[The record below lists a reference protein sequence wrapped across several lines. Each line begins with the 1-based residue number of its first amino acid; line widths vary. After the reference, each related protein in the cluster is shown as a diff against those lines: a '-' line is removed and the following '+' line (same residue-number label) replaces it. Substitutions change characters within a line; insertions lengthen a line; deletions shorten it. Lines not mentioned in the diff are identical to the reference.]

1 MKAKFRKLGIVGLSA
16 LALASCG
23 STEAERKYVNIDNGD
38 LNVVVGGEKVSYKGA
53 SASEKEEILGLLE
66 KYAVENNLTGIS
78 LFEDGGYQMFSPT
91 VTLGT
96 DTYITG
102 YGFGTLKEGN
112 ITADLEGES
121 NTAWKRY
128 YHTYTSNDPG
138 TVNYMDDKTSTV
150 GDFIEYAS
158 AAYFTTQMNPNKD
171 GYEWVGDLAKQN
183 RPEAVNPSSDGTATT
198 FRFEVKVGS
207 ELKYNTLTNN
217 STLKE
222 FAGREVAL
230 EDYLTPYKILWNKK
244 IGYARAAEN
253 LTSSTGIAGS
263 YDYYNS
269 TDDGIDEVA
278 FGDVGLRVYQE
289 NGKNYFEF
297 TLNEA
302 TTPFM
307 AMYYVN
313 SYMYTPVPMDFIKA
327 LGDGDVYEGAK
338 AWGKKTDSG
347 LTPVDTTLATGA
359 YVLENWET
367 DKQIVWTKNSMV
379 DTGDFYKIQGIHI
392 AVLKAVTTDSEA
404 ALNEFLANKLSACS
418 IPETKLAQYK
428 TDARTRQ
435 YTGSSVFKLNVNSC
449 DEETWEALFGENG
462 TICQTNKSDYWQ
474 VEPAM
479 SNNNFLLGLS
489 YSINRT
495 EFADNRGSV
504 PSVNYFSSN
513 YLIDPENGI
522 SYNSTTAHSN
532 AVASRTSNG
541 KLSDG
546 YSLSLAQEYFYDAA
560 KELIAQGKYKSGD
573 TIEIEIAWMYQ
584 KHITNYGED
593 IANYFETAFNSS
605 KAKAVCG
612 LTLKVTNMAVAT
624 WSDVYYSKMMV
635 GQFDLAFGSISGNAY
650 DPLNFMEIL
659 KSDNSSGFTLNWGTN
674 TNTPSIS
681 YDGRMWSYDALWQA
695 TDTYCYVTSD
705 GARTESSENVQAKLQ
720 SSKHNDDNSRSVV
733 IKTACAYETDS
744 LIEDGFVFYGYVG
757 DNKVQLD
764 SSNFEVTIDGDLI
777 SIKVSSSIEEIF
789 DKIDVEV
796 LFESDYIEVTKT
808 VTVDIVE

>member
-23 STEAERKYVNIDNGD
+23 STESERKYVNVDNGD
-38 LNVVVGGEKVSYKGA
+38 VKVEVGGEKVSYKGA
-53 SASEKEEILGLLE
+53 SASEKEKILGLLE
-66 KYAVENNLTGIS
+66 EYAVNNNLTGIS

-112 ITADLEGES
+112 ITADLAGES
-121 NTAWKRY
+121 NSTWKRY
-128 YHTYTSNDPG
+128 YHTSTSTDPG
-138 TVNYMDDKTSTV
+138 NVNYMDDKTSTV
-150 GDFIEYAS
+150 GDFIEYAN
-158 AAYFTTQMNPNKD
+158 AAYFTTQMNQTKD
-171 GYEWVGDLAKQN
+171 GYEWVGDLSKQN
-183 RPEAVNPSSDGTATT
+183 RPEAVNASTDGTATT

-207 ELKYNTLTNN
+207 ELKYNTLTSN
-217 STLKE
+217 SELKKY
-222 FAGREVAL
+222 AGREVQL
-230 EDYLTPYKILWNKK
+230 EDYLTPFKILWNKK

-253 LTSSTGIAGS
+253 LTASVGIAGS
-263 YDYYNS
+263 YDYYNC

-278 FGDVGLRVYQE
+278 FEDVGLKVYQE

-307 AMYYVN
+307 AMYYIN
-313 SYMYTPVPMDFIKA
+313 SYMYAPVPMDFIKD
-327 LGDGDVYEGAK
+327 LGNGDLYDGAK

-367 DKQIVWTKNSMV
+367 DKQIVWTKNTMV
-379 DTGDFYKIQGIHI
+379 DTSDFYKIQGIHI
-392 AVLKAVTTDSEA
+392 AVLKALATDSEA
-404 ALNEFLANKLSACS
+404 ALNEFLADKLSSCV
-418 IPETKLAQYK
+418 IPQTQLSKYK
-428 TDARTRQ
+428 TDPRTKQ
-435 YTGSSVFKLNVNSC
+435 FTGSSVFKLNVNSC

-479 SNNNFLLGLS
+479 SNDYFLLGLS

-522 SYNSTTAHSN
+522 SYNSTSAHQN
-532 AVASRTSNG
+532 AIASRTSQGN
-541 KLSDG
+541 LSDG
-546 YSLSLAQEYFYDAA
+546 YSLSLAQNYFYKGAQ
-560 KELIAQGKYKSGD
+560 ELVSQGKYKSGD

-584 KHITNYGED
+584 KHITLYGED

-605 KAKAVCG
+605 KAKTELG

-635 GQFDLAFGSISGNAY
+635 GQYDLAFGSISGNAY
-650 DPLNFMEIL
+650 DPLNFMEVL
-659 KSDNSSGFTLNWGTN
+659 KSDNSSGFTLNWGTD
-674 TNTPSIS
+674 TNMPGIS
-681 YDGRMWSYDALWQA
+681 YDGKTWSFDALWQA
-695 TDTYCYVTSD
+695 TDTYCYVTSK
-705 GARTESSENVQAKLQ
+705 GARTESSENVQAVLKT
-720 SSKHNDDNSRSVV
+720 SKHNDDNSRTVV

-757 DNKVQLD
+757 DNKIKLD
-764 SSNFEVTIDGDLI
+764 SSNFEI
-777 SIKVSSSIEEIF
+777 SIDDDIIIIKVLSQVELVFDSIDIN
-789 DKIDVEV
+789 V
-796 LFESDYIEVTKT
+796 LFESDSIEITKT
-808 VTVDIVE
+808 VTVNIIE